1 MRIMKDAPFQ
11 QWTQKWNQ
19 QWTQRWRQGVVL
31 VILVNLLLVGFNA
44 TYIAL
49 RGIYLQYV
57 PLLVSRYDAIK
68 GIEPHPVTEHYLES
82 VDTLR
87 QEIEQTAVSSSTI
100 QPLIRDLRTQSISL
114 IEENPFLESGQA
126 DLSAKL
132 NRQMRG
138 YVGTLSAKDAFQ
150 TFWTQDYLEEIGW
163 DNADRFLQQKVE
175 PLLQQSYFRETLPTG
190 QFVDQFWVID
200 LVFMAFFGAEFVG
213 RTLLVSR
220 RQKGLT
226 WGNAIARRWY
236 ELPLVLPFWRWMR
249 ILPALVRL
257 HRSQLLN
264 VERLIAQI
272 SHEPAAYLSERV
284 SQYVLVR
291 VVDQTQ
297 QSVQQGAL
305 FTQPGLKGHI
315 VVGDR
320 NKVDYITD
328 ELIRITSLRVVP
340 AIKPDFEDLLRYSL
354 EKALTSSELYATLQ
368 RIPGFEAMP
377 DNALDSV
384 SNYLAQATCTVL
396 AESYSDVEGRV
407 LFDQLSQRFR
417 QALKQEIQSQA
428 TAQPLQ
434 TYLTD
439 LLEEI
444 KVNYIQQS
452 KQQNP
457 EDTMDHLEQLEQ
469 QTPSI

>member
-1 MRIMKDAPFQ
+1 MKKDQ
-11 QWTQKWNQ
+11 SQLWI
-19 QWTQRWRQGVVL
+19 QRWRQGVVL
-31 VILVNLLLVGFNA
+31 LILVNLLLAGFNA
-44 TYIAL
+44 TYIPL
-49 RGIYLQYV
+49 RGIYLEYL
-57 PLLVSRYDAIK
+57 PALVNRFDGMK
-68 GIEPHPVTEHYLES
+68 GIEPHPVTQHYLEA
-82 VDTLR
+82 VDALR
-87 QEIEQTAVSSSTI
+87 QEINHSSLSSSSV
-100 QPLIRDLRTQSISL
+100 QSHLRELREQSISL

-126 DLSAKL
+126 DLSARL

-138 YVGTLSAKDAFQ
+138 YVGTLSAKEAFQ
-150 TFWTQDYLEEIGW
+150 TFWTQGYLNQLGW
-163 DNADRFLQQKVE
+163 SDADKFLRKKVE
-175 PLLQQSYFRETLPTG
+175 PLLRQSYFRETLPTG

-200 LVFMAFFGAEFVG
+200 LVFITFFGMEFLG
-213 RTLLVSR
+213 RTFFVSR
-220 RQKGLT
+220 RQKELS

-284 SQYVLVR
+284 SQYLLVR

-305 FTQPGLKGHI
+305 FPDADLKGRVI
-315 VVGDR
+315 VGDR
-320 NKVDYITD
+320 NKVDHITD

-340 AIKPDFEDLLRYSL
+340 AIKLDFEDLLRYSL

-368 RIPGFEAMP
+368 HIPGFEAMP
-377 DNALDSV
+377 DNALDSI

-396 AESYSDVEGRV
+396 ADSYSDAEGRV
-407 LFDQLSQRFR
+407 LFDQLTQRFR
-417 QALKQEIQSQA
+417 QALKQEIQEQTNSQL
-428 TAQPLQ
+428 LQ

-452 KQQNP
+452 KQQDP
-457 EDTMDHLEQLEQ
+457 ETTMDRVEQLEQ
-469 QTPSI
+469 ETSSTA